1 MINSGFFDPRSN
13 DPMLCRDSLA
23 VGIGAFSFKADGVEI
38 LVSADVIAPDHPRWN
53 IGLVCANYPHGMPSS
68 CWLN

>member
-38 LVSADVIAPDHPRWN
+38 LVSRPSTLEYRF
-53 IGLVCANYPHGMPSS
+53 GLC
-68 CWLN
+68 